1 MDVRSQ
7 TALLAAV
14 LCLAMA
20 ASVFFRPKRRRVHRA
35 FANFSGTVAVW
46 YGSAFL
52 HRALEIGF
60 FARLH
65 LVAGVVMT
73 LVAVRF
79 FRAFVDDDDPRLV
92 RLHRAAWLVVTP
104 ILIYALTRPEDE
116 TLVALIATIVVTIF
130 FAVAIVLLY
139 IRSANAPSRLER
151 ARLRYLCIVGGA
163 AGSFALFEY
172 APLVGL
178 TIPELGTVLILI
190 FLYML
195 SQSITR
201 DRLIDLYE
209 LAGRAG
215 VLTAVSLLFSG
226 IVWTL
231 REIAGEPRFI
241 HMVVAAMALLLLF
254 DSVRSRVAPFIAM
267 VFFRERAD
275 LEENLANLRKRLVH
289 ALELEALASMLMEGL
304 EESRRF
310 THASF
315 YVSSEG
321 GHAFRLHAHLGS
333 PPPQRIETA
342 PAQPFLSRL
351 LEEDALVLELLERDF
366 EDLRAARRDREAET
380 LFEVIRT
387 IEALHGG
394 VALAIAGRSRE
405 LYGFLIV
412 ADDRIRDAFSIDEVQ
427 LLVGLATQVALTLES
442 SALHQK
448 LVERDRLVTLG
459 EMAAG
464 LAHEIR
470 NPLGAIKA
478 SAQLLSDPGEDE
490 EATSEFLDIIVE
502 ETDRLA
508 RVVGSFLDYAKPGAS
523 IAEPADVKKAV
534 ERTVRILE
542 AELADSGIEIELEM
556 GEGDMQA
563 RIDPEHLRQI
573 LLNLGR
579 NAAEAMGDEGK
590 LSVDVRRVI
599 ARDIGGRIEASIEI
613 RVSDTGPGIS
623 DEIRQK
629 LFVPF
634 VTTKSNGSGLG
645 LAISQRL
652 ASAAGGRMEALSG
665 DERGATFIVRYPAY
679 QEPSE
684 EGAAEAAITSARGD
698 EKAQVSPENEAIRPL
713 VDDESPK
720 SEGAEED
727 GGESEVGT
735 AP

>member
-20 ASVFFRPKRRRVHRA
+20 ASVFFRPTRRRVHRA
-35 FANFSGTVAVW
+35 FAAFSGTVAVW

-52 HRALEIGF
+52 QRALDISF

-116 TLVALIATIVVTIF
+116 TIVALIATIVVTIF

-178 TIPELGTVLILI
+178 SIPELGTVLILL

-215 VLTAVSLLFSG
+215 VLMAVSLLFAG
-226 IVWTL
+226 IVWIL

-275 LEENLANLRKRLVH
+275 LEENLANLRKQLVH
-289 ALELEALASMLMEGL
+289 ALETDALASILIEGL

-315 YVSSEG
+315 YLSSEG
-321 GHAFRLHAHLGS
+321 GHAFRLVAHLGS
-333 PPPQRIETA
+333 PPPARIETA
-342 PAQPFLSRL
+342 PAQPFLTRL
-351 LEEDALVLELLERDF
+351 LDEDALVLELLERDF

-380 LFEVIRT
+380 LYEVIRT

-412 ADDRIRDAFSIDEVQ
+412 SDDRIRDAFSIDEVQ

-478 SAQLLSDPGEDE
+478 SAQLLSDPAEDE
-490 EATSEFLDIIVE
+490 EATNEFLDIIVE

-508 RVVGSFLDYAKPGAS
+508 RVVGSFLDYAKPGAAIS
-523 IAEPADVKKAV
+523 EPADVKNAV
-534 ERTVRILE
+534 ERTIRILE
-542 AELADSGIEIELEM
+542 AELADSAIEIELEM
-556 GEGDMQA
+556 DEGEMEA

-579 NAAEAMGDEGK
+579 NAAEAMGTEGK
-590 LSVDVRRVI
+590 LRFVVQRVTKRGI
-599 ARDIGGRIEASIEI
+599 TGLIEALVEI

-623 DEIRQK
+623 EEIRQK

-634 VTTKSNGSGLG
+634 VTTKSHGSGLG

-652 ASAAGGRMEALSG
+652 ASSAGGRIEVESG
-665 DERGATFIVRYPAY
+665 DEPGATFVIRYPAY
-679 QEPSE
+679 EEPVYELDESVSE
-684 EGAAEAAITSARGD
+684 AEKSA
-698 EKAQVSPENEAIRPL
+698 EKSGQSENEQSSALPP
-713 VDDESPK
+713 DDGETRKGEEATPSPK
-720 SEGAEED
+720 TPSI
-727 GGESEVGT
+727 